1 MRSDRAR
8 HASAESSLESQLR
21 SCVHHRHLHHRDQI
35 HARDSQEDAVK
46 KLDSSIKHYSTM
58 AVLSIVIGPEIKKKK
73 KLKFRGRSRYISVL
87 LRDRSGKPFTCTL
100 FSLS

>member
-1 MRSDRAR
+1 M
-8 HASAESSLESQLR
+8 
-21 SCVHHRHLHHRDQI
+21 
-35 HARDSQEDAVK
+35 K
-46 KLDSSIKHYSTM
+46 PLDPSIKPVGSM

-100 FSLS
+100 FSLSLVRSVMSAGLSGEVRRSARCSTANH

>member
-1 MRSDRAR
+1 M
-8 HASAESSLESQLR
+8 
-21 SCVHHRHLHHRDQI
+21 
-35 HARDSQEDAVK
+35 K
-46 KLDSSIKHYSTM
+46 PLDLTIRHYSTM

>member
-1 MRSDRAR
+1 M
-8 HASAESSLESQLR
+8 
-21 SCVHHRHLHHRDQI
+21 
-35 HARDSQEDAVK
+35 K

-58 AVLSIVIGPEIKKKK
+58 AVVSIVIGPMLQKKRRKI
-73 KLKFRGRSRYISVL
+73 RGRSRYISVL